1 MIPQNVPAQYRN
13 LVKLAV
19 AEALTELGITAGEI
33 SERNAFKVYG
43 SWFRHAVADGR
54 IRAHRNG
61 SGRTSK
67 KMYNVAEILALK
79 ASDTESATL
88 IIR

>member
-33 SERNAFKVYG
+33 SERNALKVYG
-43 SWFRHAVADGR
+43 SWFRKAVADGR

-61 SGRTSK
+61 CGRTSK